1 MSICT
6 KDHIG
11 AVPAAVHSLPKSQA
25 GAWRHK
31 CAACAYDLGYQDG
44 IGAADKL
51 RARVR
56 ELEARLKDLAPAPST
71 TGAAAR

>member
-1 MSICT
+1 MSTCT

-11 AVPAAVHSLPKSQA
+11 AVPASLRDLPKSQA
-25 GAWRHK
+25 GDWRHK

-51 RARVR
+51 RDRVR
-56 ELEARLKDLAPAPST
+56 ELEAKVKELETPPR
-71 TGAAAR
+71 